1 MNRIAN
7 NIKNRLSLRPP
18 QVESLNI
25 LTELAD
31 KLPLTKTHDLQA
43 LELALRKGQPE
54 IFNSDQGSQ
63 FTSNDFT
70 TKLLD
75 NKIDIS
81 MDGKGRVFDN
91 IFVERLWRTV
101 KYEEVYLKDYT
112 SVSEARKSIEEYFSF
127 YNNERPHQSLE
138 YKTPYEIYSESKA
151 INNNI
156 KPLLL
161 T

>member
-1 MNRIAN
+1 M
-7 NIKNRLSLRPP
+7 
-18 QVESLNI
+18 E
-25 LTELAD
+25 
-31 KLPLTKTHDLQA
+31 A

-101 KYEEVYLKDYT
+101 KYEEVYLKDYA
-112 SVSEARKSIEEYFSF
+112 SVSEARKSIEEYFRF
-127 YNNERPHQSLE
+127 YNNERPHQNLG
-138 YKTPYEIYSESKA
+138 YKTPYEIYSENKA
-151 INNNI
+151 INNKGKYDQTTYFNTKRKI
-156 KPLLL
+156 KF
-161 T
+161 